1 MLISKNVFKSFLSYV
16 QKTNFSTLS
25 EYKNMKVKI
34 KDRDPRHYA
43 PANKEWK
50 NSVYTFNKTDI
61 LSTGAKD
68 KKVASIIK
76 SYFNMVH
83 KPIYVRKSKRMRDL
97 LRRSSTRQLFVSKP
111 EIKQNNDKA
120 IITVYLHDRQKVL
133 YLKKLFMLNRWLNSS
148 IINSKRLNKD
158 RKKSDKFLVTKYNVE
173 TLLERKV
180 FNKWRRITFRRSRN
194 YLKRGIRKYQIK
206 RNFFKKISTSL
217 LRKKQFIVNI
227 IFHYFLTWALSI
239 LKIKINIV
247 PNILTITQKK
257 KSKKSKNSKVNEE
270 IKIDVLDLILTE
282 VRKGRKRRND
292 KIISKKNLMIKGVFN
307 MKTLRTINMLLL
319 DHLMINVFN
328 IVKVRQKVKIY
339 ALFSVFRKKYFNA
352 IARKLLK
359 KEILIIKYLT
369 RLNLNKFKFH
379 SYLPGLKSLLR
390 GLYDKKIQLNIVNLK
405 YLHLNSNLFSEAISI
420 KLRKR
425 TTGLLRVL
433 RKSFKLVKTFK
444 ANDMFLLSEKIR
456 NSTSSDLKTY
466 FGKYNVVNG
475 NVLNLAFK
483 EMFSGPAVKNML
495 KHNATVK
502 NTLTSLK
509 YKWIT
514 GLRVEAAGRLT
525 KRYAAARA
533 VFKYKYKGTLKNL
546 EHLKNIENNLNSPS
560 VFLLRGQARPNTQ
573 YSFVPSKRRIGAFGI
588 KSWISN
594 S

>member
-16 QKTNFSTLS
+16 QKTKFSTLS

-257 KSKKSKNSKVNEE
+257 SKKSKVNEE
-270 IKIDVLDLILTE
+270 IKIDILDLILTE

-483 EMFSGPAVKNML
+483 EMFSGPAAKNML